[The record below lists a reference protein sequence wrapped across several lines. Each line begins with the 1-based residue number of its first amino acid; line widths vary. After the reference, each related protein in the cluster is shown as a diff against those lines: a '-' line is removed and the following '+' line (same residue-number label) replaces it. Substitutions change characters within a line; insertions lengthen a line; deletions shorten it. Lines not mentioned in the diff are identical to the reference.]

1 MIDPSGDRAA
11 LSLGME
17 IVALLRRGFHDH
29 PDRLLLAFEAQGAT
43 AISATSV
50 VRDVVMGAVVAACRL
65 FGVADV

>member
-1 MIDPSGDRAA
+1 
-11 LSLGME
+11 ME
-17 IVALLRRGFHDH
+17 IVALLRRGFHDD

-50 VRDVVMGAVVAACRL
+50 VRDVVVGAVVAACRL